1 MSKLEGLHRYVL
13 IVDLIRR
20 NRYISLDDLITELQK
35 SLKDTDNV
43 AVSKRTIQRD
53 MKELNEYIISIKYS
67 KINKGYFIPQD
78 EVSELEKMLRVM
90 DILRETRLSDSK
102 LHVNV

>member
-20 NRYISLDDLITELQK
+20 NRYISLDDLIIELQK

-43 AVSKRTIQRD
+43 ATSKRTVQRD
-53 MKELNEYIISIKYS
+53 MKEINANIITIQYS
-67 KINKGYFIPQD
+67 KVEQGYFIQSD
-78 EVSELEKMLRVM
+78 EVSELERMLKVFDMLNCR
-90 DILRETRLSDSK
+90 K
-102 LHVNV
+102 LENQLKN

>member
-35 SLKDTDNV
+35 SLKDADNV
-43 AVSKRTIQRD
+43 AASKRTIQRD
-53 MKELNEYIISIKYS
+53 MKEINANIITIQYS
-67 KINKGYFIPQD
+67 KVERGYFIPSD
-78 EVSELEKMLRVM
+78 EVSELEKMLKVL
-90 DILRETRLSDSK
+90 DVLACNK
-102 LHVNV
+102 